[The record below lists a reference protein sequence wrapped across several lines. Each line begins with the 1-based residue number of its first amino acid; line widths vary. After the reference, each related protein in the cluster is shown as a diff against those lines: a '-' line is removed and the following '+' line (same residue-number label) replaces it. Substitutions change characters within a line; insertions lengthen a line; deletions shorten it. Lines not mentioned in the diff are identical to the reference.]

1 MRKAVRHRQVP
12 GPLDRAL
19 GKPHLRVIGVDDA
32 AFTRRSRR
40 AFVVCVAMSLPHLVE
55 GVELTAVSV
64 DGDDATRG
72 LIAVLGRSPFL
83 RGARAILVDGVAV
96 AGFNLIDL
104 ASLARHLERPVI
116 SVTPK
121 PPEYDRIRAALR
133 KYFPREFARRWA
145 LVRAPRLFR
154 VSVGGRP
161 LWAAAVG
168 CTRSDATT
176 IVERSVVNGRWPEPL
191 RLAHLIGH
199 ALGPEARPSVRA
211 KL

>member
-1 MRKAVRHRQVP
+1 M
-12 GPLDRAL
+12 
-19 GKPHLRVIGVDDA
+19 IGVDDA
-32 AFTRRSRR
+32 AFTRRARR
-40 AFVVCVAMSLPHLVE
+40 AFVVSVAMSLPNLVE
-55 GVELTAVSV
+55 GVELTTVTV
-64 DGDDATRG
+64 DGNDATLG
-72 LIAVLGRSPFL
+72 LIATLGRSPFL

-104 ASLARHLERPVI
+104 ARLARNLERPVI

-121 PPEYDRIRAALR
+121 APEYDRIRAALR
-133 KYFPREFARRWA
+133 KYFPHEFAERWA

-161 LWAAAVG
+161 IWAAAVG
-168 CTRSDATT
+168 CRRAEATA
-176 IVERSVVNGRWPEPL
+176 IIERSIVNGRWPEPL

-199 ALGPEARPSVRA
+199 AVGSEARPSLRA